1 MRKSPQLKC
10 KNFSVEGKGRA
21 GYDYRDIRDGKRHR
35 VKRLVRLSR
44 SEAAGVAT
52 AKALAEMIHL
62 MYQNDTAA
70 RFWRGLMREL
80 HHNQRTPNTDRNIPK
95 TAKKVQVEEKEFR

>member
-1 MRKSPQLKC
+1 M
-10 KNFSVEGKGRA
+10 
-21 GYDYRDIRDGKRHR
+21 
-35 VKRLVRLSR
+35 KRLVRLSR

-80 HHNQRTPNTDRNIPK
+80 RRNQRKPNREGK
-95 TAKKVQVEEKEFR
+95 A